1 MGRLTMH
8 HAHCPAVRERE
19 TVIPD
24 PFLPPHSRSGP
35 GHEGPGSAGWT
46 QVRRSAAT
54 HGDAGPLELLADRAP
69 MNAQLGTDLAQA

>member
-24 PFLPPHSRSGP
+24 PFCHLIP
-35 GHEGPGSAGWT
+35 GQALVTKVQDLLGG
-46 QVRRSAAT
+46 RR
-54 HGDAGPLELLADRAP
+54 
-69 MNAQLGTDLAQA
+69 